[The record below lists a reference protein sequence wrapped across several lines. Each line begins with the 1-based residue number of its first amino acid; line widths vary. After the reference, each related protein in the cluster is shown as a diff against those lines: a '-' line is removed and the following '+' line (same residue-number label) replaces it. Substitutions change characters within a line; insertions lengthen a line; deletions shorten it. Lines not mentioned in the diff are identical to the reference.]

1 MRILFLMDQMYLHG
15 GGERMLSQK
24 INYFIEHFNYEI
36 FLLTSEQKNKKSV
49 YDLNPKLIW
58 KDLGINYHRKLSYF
72 HPKNILKSFVHY
84 KKLNN
89 EIAIIKPDCI
99 VSVSFSPEQ
108 YFLPLLHKK
117 IPKFKEFHS
126 SRFLYNASFIRKKID
141 IIFEKYNVLVVLNQT
156 ERTYYKGKKIVII
169 PNFTDF
175 HSDNDVIKEN
185 TVIAAGRIAPV
196 KQFDEL
202 IKIWK
207 SLKSEFPDW
216 KLKIF
221 GDGEIDFVNN
231 LKKIINDLDL
241 SENVFIFPSVSS
253 IKFEMQ
259 KASIYAMTSLT
270 ECFPMVLLEAQAC
283 KLPIISYDCPNGPRH
298 IINNTI
304 DGYLITECDTNAFKK
319 ALSNVMKNNILRIDL
334 GKNAASNVQNFSKD
348 KVMNQWNDL
357 FLEEINN

>member
-24 INYFIEHFNYEI
+24 INYLIEYYNYEI
-36 FLLTSEQKNKKSV
+36 YLLTSEQKNKKSV
-49 YDLNPKLIW
+49 YNLNPKLIW
-58 KDLGINYHRKLSYF
+58 KDLEINYHRKLSYF
-72 HPKNILKSFVHY
+72 HPKNILKTVVHFN
-84 KKLNN
+84 KLNN
-89 EIAIIKPDCI
+89 EIAILKPNCI

-117 IPKFKEFHS
+117 IPKLKEFHS
-126 SRFLYNASFIRKKID
+126 SRFMYNASFIRKKID
-141 IIFEKYNVLVVLNQT
+141 VVFEKYDALVVLNQT
-156 ERTYYKGKKIVII
+156 EKTYYKGKKIVVI

-175 HSDNDVIKEN
+175 NYNNETIKEK

-207 SLKSEFPDW
+207 KLKLEFPDW

-231 LKKIINDLDL
+231 LKKMIIELDL
-241 SENVFIFPSVSS
+241 SDNVFIFSSVNS
-253 IKFEMQ
+253 IQYEMQ
-259 KASIYAMTSLT
+259 KASIYAMTSST

-283 KLPIISYDCPNGPRH
+283 KLPIVSYDCPNGPRH
-298 IINNTI
+298 IINDTI
-304 DGYLITECDTNAFKK
+304 DGYLITQSDSNLFKNK
-319 ALSNVMKNNILRIDL
+319 LFELMKNCSLRIYL
-334 GKNAASNVQNFSKD
+334 GENALRNVQNFSKN
-348 KVMNQWNDL
+348 KVMSKWNDL
-357 FLEEINN
+357 FLDVIIK